1 MALSAA
7 DQARRRL
14 ALNARAARERLGLT
28 QERASEVIDCSV
40 QALRRIEGA
49 KAVVTLDF
57 VAKIAAAY
65 RVDPAELLQ
74 DAGAWIPPKPGRPVL
89 AGRKNRRSKQ
99 KTHRRT

>member
-57 VAKIAAAY
+57 IARVALAY
-65 RVDPAELLQ
+65 RVDVAAMLQ
-74 DAGAWIPPKPGRPVL
+74 DAGAWTAPKPGRPPL
-89 AGRKNRRSKQ
+89 AGGKRRRKAQKPPRRP
-99 KTHRRT
+99 

>member
-7 DQARRRL
+7 DHARRRL

-28 QERASEVIDCSV
+28 QERASEMIDCSV

-57 VAKIAAAY
+57 VARIAAAY
-65 RVDPAELLQ
+65 RADIAELLT
-74 DAGAWIPPKPGRPVL
+74 DAGPWSAPKPGRP
-89 AGRKNRRSKQ
+89 AGLKIGAQRRAAKS
-99 KTHRRT
+99 RRR